1 MIHDLMKPALF
12 KHVVLAFLLATSAV
26 MARADLK
33 VGDPLPD
40 LAACK
45 LAGKLP
51 DSLAGKVV
59 LLDFWASWCDSC
71 AESFPV
77 MDSLQQKYG
86 PAGLVIIAVDVDD
99 SKSDMADFLKKHP
112 VSFVTVQDARQY
124 LGDKVNVSG
133 LPTSFLIGRDGKVAF
148 IHHGF
153 NGTDSPKAYE
163 LEIPALLKP

>member
-1 MIHDLMKPALF
+1 M
-12 KHVVLAFLLATSAV
+12 LAGLLTTGLV
-26 MARADLK
+26 TARADLK

-51 DSLAGKVV
+51 DSLVGKVV

-71 AESFPV
+71 EAAFPV
-77 MDSLQQKYG
+77 LDALQKKYG
-86 PAGLVIIAVDVDD
+86 PAGLVIIAVNVDD

-133 LPTSFLIGRDGKVAF
+133 LPTSFLFGRDGKVAF

-153 NGTDSPKAYE
+153 TSTDSPKAYE
-163 LEIPALLKP
+163 QEIPGLLKP

>member
-1 MIHDLMKPALF
+1 MKSAWF
-12 KHVVLAFLLATSAV
+12 KLLILAFLLGGRLVT
-26 MARADLK
+26 ARADLK

-77 MDSLQQKYG
+77 MDGLQKKYG

-99 SKSDMADFLKKHP
+99 TKSDLADFLKKHP
-112 VSFVTVQDARQY
+112 VSFVTVQDAQQF
-124 LGDKVNVSG
+124 LGDKANVSA
-133 LPTSFLIGRDGKVAF
+133 LPTSFLVGRDGKVAF

-153 NGTDSPKAYE
+153 DGADSTKAYE
-163 LEIPALLKP
+163 QEIPALLKP

>member
-1 MIHDLMKPALF
+1 MKSAWF
-12 KHVVLAFLLATSAV
+12 KLLILAFLLGGRLVT
-26 MARADLK
+26 ARADLK

-77 MDSLQQKYG
+77 MDGLQKKYG
-86 PAGLVIIAVDVDD
+86 PAGLVIIAVNVDD

-133 LPTSFLIGRDGKVAF
+133 LPTSFLFGRDGKVAF

-153 NGTDSPKAYE
+153 TSTDSPKAYE
-163 LEIPALLKP
+163 QEIPGLLKP

>member
-1 MIHDLMKPALF
+1 MKSAWF
-12 KHVVLAFLLATSAV
+12 KLLILAFLLGGRLVT
-26 MARADLK
+26 ARADLK

-40 LAACK
+40 LTACK

-71 AESFPV
+71 AESCPV
-77 MDSLQQKYG
+77 MDGLQQKYG
-86 PAGLVIIAVDVDD
+86 PAGLVIIAVNVDD

-148 IHHGF
+148 IHHGL
-153 NGTDSPKAYE
+153 TSADRPKAYE
-163 LEIPALLKP
+163 QEIPALLKP

>member
-1 MIHDLMKPALF
+1 MKSAWF
-12 KHVVLAFLLATSAV
+12 KLLILAFLLGGRLVT
-26 MARADLK
+26 ARADLK

-40 LAACK
+40 LTACK

-77 MDSLQQKYG
+77 KDGLQQKYG

-153 NGTDSPKAYE
+153 TSVDSPKAYE
-163 LEIPALLKP
+163 QEIPGLLKP

>member
-1 MIHDLMKPALF
+1 MKSAWF
-12 KHVVLAFLLATSAV
+12 KLLILACLLGGRLVT
-26 MARADLK
+26 ARADLK

-77 MDSLQQKYG
+77 MDGLQQKYG
-86 PAGLVIIAVDVDD
+86 PAGLVIIAVNVDD

-153 NGTDSPKAYE
+153 TSADSPKAYE
-163 LEIPALLKP
+163 QEIPALLKP

>member
-1 MIHDLMKPALF
+1 MKSALF
-12 KHVVLAFLLATSAV
+12 SYLVLACLTGGSLGT
-26 MARADLK
+26 ARADLK

-77 MDSLQQKYG
+77 LDSLQQKYG

-99 SKSDMADFLKKHP
+99 SKSDMAEFLKKHP
-112 VSFVTVQDARQY
+112 VAFVTVQDARQY
-124 LGDKVNVSG
+124 LGDQVNVSG
-133 LPTSFLIGRDGKVAF
+133 LPTSFLTGRDGKVAF

-153 NGTDSPKAYE
+153 NGADSTKAYE
-163 LEIPALLKP
+163 QEISALLKP